1 MKDTTNF
8 QNYLLEVINDSTLNV
23 HIDEVLKAFT
33 SYKLPKN
40 KMFVETGEVCEYF
53 CFVESGILQHSITV
67 NDEDKTTYLALKN
80 SCTTSLKS
88 FLKQIPSSK
97 SIKALSECHLRIIE
111 IDRFNELM
119 KNNIAFRQFYYSLI
133 ENQIFLIDDYRLD
146 LLTLQPEDRYKKLLI
161 NEPNLLNEVPLH
173 YLSSFLGISKRHM
186 SRIRKNVK

>member
-1 MKDTTNF
+1 MKDKANF
-8 QNYLLEVINDSTLNV
+8 QSYLFEVINDNTLSV
-23 HIDEVLKAFT
+23 RIDEISKAFD
-33 SYKLPKN
+33 SYTLPKN
-40 KMFVETGEVCEYF
+40 KMFVEADEVCKYF

-97 SIKALSECHLRIIE
+97 NIKALSECQLKIIE
-111 IDRFNELM
+111 ISKFNELM
-119 KNNIAFRQFYYSLI
+119 KSNLAFKQFYYNLI

-146 LLTLQPEDRYKKLLI
+146 LLTLQPEDRYRKLLI

-173 YLSSFLGISKRHM
+173 YLASFLGISKRHM